1 MGKIVTPELCDDD
14 DAVEIMFFNLKL
26 LWPSSYSAV
35 IFAYYKMIKK
45 TLENCN
51 LSVFATHEKGA
62 QKKPPTRRKK
72 KKTFPCINV
81 KSSSK
86 HWKKLKSFIAI
97 QE

>member
-1 MGKIVTPELCDDD
+1 MAFFLFSCDICLLQDD
-14 DAVEIMFFNLKL
+14 
-26 LWPSSYSAV
+26 
-35 IFAYYKMIKK
+35 KK